1 MDDAHLSADRSA
13 IFAFFALNFI
23 ALPAGWFDTQAFPA
37 TSTTA
42 AFAGR
47 SLMLAGGACVLF
59 VVCEHPRWY
68 RRHRTFVL
76 SSLYTAMWL
85 VLCTAHFYLLS
96 WAERHNSVG
105 TAANSIALGITL
117 HLILPLNPKRAALD
131 LTVICTIL
139 AMHAVTAG
147 YYLDAEPAKQFAGV
161 LLIMMMSS
169 AAVLDARL
177 YRCVAWSDAQGQ
189 DDDDAAAA
197 EEDEIG
203 KSVSETVRSRFRS
216 REALDR
222 EKRCNSLL
230 PEHKESRRLRRQLQS
245 MQAEC
250 DDRHEKLATTQSE
263 CDEEK
268 AKLVASVKA
277 HAETHAECDD
287 DKAKLAA
294 SFKAHAETH
303 AECDE
308 EKAKLAASVKAHAE
322 TQVAYDEEKAKLAA
336 SVKAHA
342 LTQAEAESKGN
353 RVINQTFQRV
363 MSNTTLMCELALKQ
377 LSSFTLSE
385 ADDATR
391 SVLLK
396 RLRRTLD
403 ESNAGVKMQA
413 ETQADCDD
421 KKAKLATSFK
431 VHAETQVTCHDEK
444 AKLAAS
450 VKVHAETHAECDEE
464 KAKLAAS
471 VKAHA
476 ETQVAYDEEKA
487 KLVASVKAHA
497 ETHAECDDD
506 KAKLAASFKAHAETH
521 AECDEEKAKLAASV
535 KAHAETHAECD
546 EEKAKLAASV
556 KAHAE
561 THAECDEEKAK
572 LVASVKAH
580 AETHAECDDDK
591 AKLAASFKAHAETH
605 AECDEEKA
613 KLAASVKAHAETQ
626 VAYDEEKAKLAASVK
641 AHALTQAEAESKG
654 NRVINHTSKRVMSN
668 TSLMCE
674 LALKQLSSFTLSE
687 ADDATRSMLL
697 ERLRRTLAES
707 IAGFHMCKTVLLQTS
722 IISGEYHPVREEFT
736 LEQIFEHLGL
746 SAALRVVIDAADTRS
761 MRADKA
767 LLTSIL
773 FNASQNALVHGE
785 QGGTVHV
792 GAVLSDGS
800 PSCLTVAIRNAPG
813 VNHAKLFAFTQ
824 AKGNADLLAIRAGEG
839 RAPSNDQRVRT
850 RGDSSELCKPSRELS
865 KMAVGTVDSTYLGLG
880 AILRD
885 AQAFNPP
892 ARTSLAIG
900 AHEVAF
906 SITLDVVLVEQDASA
921 AETRVLPAGLVFVWL
936 DDDDMPRIYADAVLR
951 AAKANLEASLI
962 LGETYEEAKT
972 CLARVM
978 ELSAAHGEERMIVL
992 LDQNIDQYHECA
1004 TEGVIQ
1010 GTELC
1015 REMRRRGFRGTIA
1028 ICSANDESKDEY
1040 EYLQA
1045 GANVSIGKGLA
1056 GGLSAILSKLADA
1069 HFKTREALLT
1079 WNVPLA

>member
-1 MDDAHLSADRSA
+1 MKSNQTPKA
-13 IFAFFALNFI
+13 
-23 ALPAGWFDTQAFPA
+23 
-37 TSTTA
+37 
-42 AFAGR
+42 
-47 SLMLAGGACVLF
+47 MLAASVKALAETHTECEEEKANLAASF
-59 VVCEHPRWY
+59 KAHAETQVVY
-68 RRHRTFVL
+68 
-76 SSLYTAMWL
+76 
-85 VLCTAHFYLLS
+85 
-96 WAERHNSVG
+96 
-105 TAANSIALGITL
+105 
-117 HLILPLNPKRAALD
+117 
-131 LTVICTIL
+131 
-139 AMHAVTAG
+139 
-147 YYLDAEPAKQFAGV
+147 
-161 LLIMMMSS
+161 
-169 AAVLDARL
+169 
-177 YRCVAWSDAQGQ
+177 
-189 DDDDAAAA
+189 
-197 EEDEIG
+197 
-203 KSVSETVRSRFRS
+203 
-216 REALDR
+216 
-222 EKRCNSLL
+222 
-230 PEHKESRRLRRQLQS
+230 
-245 MQAEC
+245 
-250 DDRHEKLATTQSE
+250 
-263 CDEEK
+263 DEEK

-277 HAETHAECDD
+277 HALTQAEAESKGNRVINQTFKRVMSNTSLMCELAQTHAECDEEKAKLAASVKAHAETQVAYDGEKAKLAASVKALAETQVECDKEKAKLVASVKAHAETHAECDEETAKLAASVKAHAETQVAYDEEKAKLVASVRAHAETHAECDEETAKLAASVKAHAETQVAYDEEKAKLAASVQAHALSKAEVESKGNCVINQTFQRVMSNTSLMCEFALKLLTSFTLSEADDTTRSVLLERLRRTLAESIAGVKMQAETHAECDD

-303 AECDE
+303 AECNEEKAKLAASVKAHAETQVTCDEETAKLAASVKAHAETHAECDEETAKLVASVKAHAETHADCDE

-322 TQVAYDEEKAKLAA
+322 TQV
-336 SVKAHA
+336 
-342 LTQAEAESKGN
+342 
-353 RVINQTFQRV
+353 
-363 MSNTTLMCELALKQ
+363 
-377 LSSFTLSE
+377 
-385 ADDATR
+385 
-391 SVLLK
+391 
-396 RLRRTLD
+396 
-403 ESNAGVKMQA
+403 
-413 ETQADCDD
+413 
-421 KKAKLATSFK
+421 
-431 VHAETQVTCHDEK
+431 
-444 AKLAAS
+444 
-450 VKVHAETHAECDEE
+450 ECDEE
-464 KAKLAAS
+464 TAKLVAS

-497 ETHAECDDD
+497 ETHAECDE
-506 KAKLAASFKAHAETH
+506 ETR
-521 AECDEEKAKLAASV
+521 
-535 KAHAETHAECD
+535 
-546 EEKAKLAASV
+546 
-556 KAHAE
+556 
-561 THAECDEEKAK
+561 K

-580 AETHAECDDDK
+580 AETHAECDVETR
-591 AKLAASFKAHAETH
+591 KLV
-605 AECDEEKA
+605 
-613 KLAASVKAHAETQ
+613 ASVKAHAETQ

-687 ADDATRSMLL
+687 ADDATRSVLL

-906 SITLDVVLVEQDASA
+906 SITLEVVLVEQDASA
-921 AETRVLPAGLVFVWL
+921 AESRVLPTGLVFVWL

-951 AAKANLEASLI
+951 AAKANREASLI

-978 ELSAAHGEERMIVL
+978 ELSAEHGEERMIVL

-1015 REMRRRGFRGTIA
+1015 RELRTRGFRGTIA

-1045 GANVSIGKGLA
+1045 GANLCIGKGLT
-1056 GGLSAILSKLADA
+1056 GGLSTILSKLADA
-1069 HFKTREALLT
+1069 HFKTQALHAMCHLP
-1079 WNVPLA
+1079 N

>member
-13 IFAFFALNFI
+13 IFAFFALNAI

-76 SSLYTAMWL
+76 STLYTAMWL

-96 WAERHNSVG
+96 WADCHNSVG

-131 LTVICTIL
+131 LSVICTIL
-139 AMHAVTAG
+139 AMHAATAG

-169 AAVLDARL
+169 AAVFDARL

-197 EEDEIG
+197 EEDEINGG
-203 KSVSETVRSRFRS
+203 KSVSETASETVRSRFRS

-222 EKRCNSLL
+222 EKRCDSLL
-230 PEHKESRRLRRQLQS
+230 PEHKESRCLRRQLQS

-250 DDRHEKLATTQSE
+250 ADRHEKLATTQS
-263 CDEEK
+263 
-268 AKLVASVKA
+268 
-277 HAETHAECDD
+277 
-287 DKAKLAA
+287 
-294 SFKAHAETH
+294 
-303 AECDE
+303 
-308 EKAKLAASVKAHAE
+308 
-322 TQVAYDEEKAKLAA
+322 
-336 SVKAHA
+336 
-342 LTQAEAESKGN
+342 
-353 RVINQTFQRV
+353 
-363 MSNTTLMCELALKQ
+363 
-377 LSSFTLSE
+377 
-385 ADDATR
+385 
-391 SVLLK
+391 
-396 RLRRTLD
+396 
-403 ESNAGVKMQA
+403 
-413 ETQADCDD
+413 
-421 KKAKLATSFK
+421 
-431 VHAETQVTCHDEK
+431 
-444 AKLAAS
+444 
-450 VKVHAETHAECDEE
+450 ECDEE

-497 ETHAECDDD
+497 ETHAECDEETR
-506 KAKLAASFKAHAETH
+506 KLV
-521 AECDEEKAKLAASV
+521 ASV

-546 EEKAKLAASV
+546 EEKAKLAASFKAHAETQVTCDEETAKLAASV

-561 THAECDEEKAK
+561 THAECDEETRK

-580 AETHAECDDDK
+580 AETHAECDVETR
-591 AKLAASFKAHAETH
+591 KLV
-605 AECDEEKA
+605 
-613 KLAASVKAHAETQ
+613 ASVKAHAETQ

-687 ADDATRSMLL
+687 ADDATRSVLL

-800 PSCLTVAIRNAPG
+800 PSYLTVAIRNAPG

-839 RAPSNDQRVRT
+839 SAPSNDQRVRT

-921 AETRVLPAGLVFVWL
+921 AEMRVLPAGLVFVWL

-1010 GTELC
+1010 GTEIC
-1015 REMRRRGFRGTIA
+1015 RELRTRGFFGTIA

-1056 GGLSAILSKLADA
+1056 GGLSAILYKLADA
-1069 HFKTREALLT
+1069 HFKTREALST
-1079 WNVPLA
+1079 RDVPLA